1 MLRQLRDV
9 VEGDFVRVTRSVLS
23 VLITIEG
30 HSTDDS
36 CLGVLKCG
44 VATEVGPLLLICV
57 LFSHALLS
65 TSFILLV

>member
-30 HSTDDS
+30 HGTDDS
-36 CLGVLKCG
+36 GFSVFKGG
-44 VATEVGPLLLICV
+44 VATEIGPLLLICV
-57 LFSHALLS
+57 LFSHSAVFTLFL
-65 TSFILLV
+65 LLV